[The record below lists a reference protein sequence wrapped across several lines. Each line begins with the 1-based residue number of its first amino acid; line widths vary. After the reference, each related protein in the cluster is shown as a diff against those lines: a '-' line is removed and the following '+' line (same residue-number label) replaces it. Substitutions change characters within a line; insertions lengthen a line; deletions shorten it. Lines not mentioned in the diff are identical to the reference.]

1 MKLAG
6 EVCTKLPQGLLH
18 LDKLAYVRSLP
29 KLRTKLPSTTY
40 KIAPNIV
47 WSLTSFLPKL
57 VQSCFKHRIKFD
69 QVSFWSSCEVRSM
82 FLRSWLKVHAQL
94 ARSSH
99 EVLQPSLLQNVNIL
113 FASTVSDRPSMG
125 KGGWVK
131 FSKIRFLLL
140 CIHYSFILQ
149 MWLGVVIVTL
159 PIKCLMLKSLPENLQ
174 QKWQVF
180 SDNSYD
186 ITCSTGKR
194 ETWCSASAMYL
205 NQTISIEHD
214 NVGRSKCCTCFL

>member
-1 MKLAG
+1 MHMHMKLAG

-18 LDKLAYVRSLP
+18 LDKLAYVQSLP
-29 KLRTKLPSTTY
+29 NFAPSCLPLHTKLLQTLY
-40 KIAPNIV
+40 EV
-47 WSLTSFLPKL
+47 WPSFLPKL
-57 VQSCFKHRIKFD
+57 VQSCFKLRMKFD

-125 KGGWVK
+125 KGVWVK

-149 MWLGVVIVTL
+149 M
-159 PIKCLMLKSLPENLQ
+159 
-174 QKWQVF
+174 
-180 SDNSYD
+180 
-186 ITCSTGKR
+186 
-194 ETWCSASAMYL
+194 
-205 NQTISIEHD
+205 
-214 NVGRSKCCTCFL
+214 